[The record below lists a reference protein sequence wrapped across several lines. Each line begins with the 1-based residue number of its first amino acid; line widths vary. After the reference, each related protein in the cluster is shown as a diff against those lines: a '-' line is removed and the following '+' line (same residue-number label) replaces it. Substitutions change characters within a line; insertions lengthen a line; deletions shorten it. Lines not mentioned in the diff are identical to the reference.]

1 MTRIRCLTLAPSIPG
16 ETPPPPPRAC
26 FGRDELIE
34 SIVNLA
40 ENLTPLAL
48 IGTGGIGKTSIALT
62 VLHHRRIKERFGDHR
77 RFIRCDQFSASKANF
92 LGRFSNV
99 IGAGVENPEDLALFR
114 PFLSSKEML
123 IVFDNA
129 ESVLD
134 PQGFEGQEIY
144 RVVKELSQF
153 PNICVVITSR
163 IKTTPPDCK
172 RLDIPTL
179 SIDAA
184 RSAFLQIYDSNK
196 RPDLVDKILEQLDFH
211 PLSVTLL
218 ATVAHQNDWDNDRL
232 AREWEQHHTGV
243 LQTEH
248 DGSLAAAIEL
258 SLSSP
263 MFKALGSDAREFLEV
278 VAFFPQGVNEENL
291 DWLFPTIPNRS
302 TILDKFCILSLTYR
316 SDGYITMLV
325 PLRDYLCPKDPLSSP
340 LLQATRDCYFT
351 RMPENLNPDM
361 LGFAETRWIVSEDGN
376 VEHLLNV
383 LTSIDTSSDAIWHAC
398 IGFLEL
404 LYWHKPRQTVLGPKI
419 RELPD
424 NHLSKPKCLCSL
436 ARSFSSVG
444 NHVER
449 KSLLEQALKLERE
462 ARNYDRVAHTLSS
475 LSDTNRLLGLYEE
488 GIQQAREALEICERI
503 GDVTYQEYYL
513 INLAS
518 LLYQD
523 EHLDAAEKATFRAI
537 ESLRDKG
544 EGFPTCRSHRL
555 LGDIYRSKG
564 ERDKAVHHYETAL
577 GIASRFDWNGQLF
590 WVNFSLALVFLA
602 EHGFGD
608 AHAHIEQAKVHAVNS
623 TYYLGLAIH
632 LQARAYYQQD
642 RLEDAT
648 SGALRA
654 LEIFEKLGTAVYS
667 GQCRDLLR
675 DIEQSQSVLGKA
687 DLSGELLET
696 ILSPTSVD
704 TLLG

>member
-1 MTRIRCLTLAPSIPG
+1 M
-16 ETPPPPPRAC
+16 
-26 FGRDELIE
+26 
-34 SIVNLA
+34 
-40 ENLTPLAL
+40 AL

-77 RFIRCDQFSASKANF
+77 RFVRCDQFSASKTNF
-92 LGRFSNV
+92 LGRLSKA
-99 IGAGVENPEDLALFR
+99 IGAGVENPEDLALLR

-179 SIDAA
+179 SIAAA
-184 RSAFLQIYDSNK
+184 RSAFLRIYDNNK
-196 RPDLVDKILEQLDFH
+196 RPDLIDKILEQLDFH

-232 AREWEQHHTGV
+232 AREWERHHTGV

-263 MFKALGSDAREFLEV
+263 MFKGLGPDAQAFLEV
-278 VAFFPQGVNEENL
+278 VAFFPQGVNEENM

-351 RMPENLNPDM
+351 RMPENINPDM
-361 LGFAETRWIVSEDGN
+361 PGFAETRWIVSEDGN

-383 LTSIDTSSDAIWHAC
+383 LTSIDPSSDAIWRAC
-398 IGFLEL
+398 TGFLEL
-404 LYWHKPRQTVLGPKI
+404 LYWHKSRSTVLGPKI

-424 NHLSKPKCLCSL
+424 NHPSKPKCLCSL
-436 ARSFSSVG
+436 ARSFSSIG
-444 NHVER
+444 NRVEEKR
-449 KSLLEQALKLERE
+449 LFEQALKLERE
-462 ARNYDRVAHTLSS
+462 ARNDHRVAFTLSC

-488 GIQQAREALEICERI
+488 GIQRAREALEICERI
-503 GDVTYQEYYL
+503 GDAAYQGYCL

-518 LLYQD
+518 LLYNDRQ
-523 EHLDAAEKATFRAI
+523 LDAAEEATFRAI
-537 ESLRDKG
+537 ELLQDKG
-544 EGFPTCRSHRL
+544 EGFPACRSHRI
-555 LGDIYRSKG
+555 LGNIYRSKG

-577 GIASRFDWNGQLF
+577 GIASRFCWNSQLF
-590 WVNFSLALVFLA
+590 WVNFSLAEMFLA

-608 AHAHIEQAKVHAVNS
+608 AHAHIEQAKLHAVNN
-623 TYYLGLAIH
+623 TYNLGRAIL
-632 LQARAYYQQD
+632 LQAQAYYRQD

-648 SGALRA
+648 SETLRA
-654 LEIFEKLGTAVYS
+654 LEVFERLGAS
-667 GQCRDLLR
+667 GELGDCEVLLN
-675 DIEQSQSVLGKA
+675 DIEQSRTVSA
-687 DLSGELLET
+687 EPSFRGELPEMTPYPAPFNLAST
-696 ILSPTSVD
+696 P
-704 TLLG
+704 